1 MNFIDPKLKPIGVVV
16 VGILGIIGIFINL
29 NLGVKYFFDIF

>member
-16 VGILGIIGIFINL
+16 VGILGMIGISINL